1 MIKIIGSIEI
11 LGNPMG
17 LIRQVGEGF
26 YDLID
31 MPREV
36 HNIEKR
42 NIIFRAL

>member
-26 YDLID
+26 YDLYD

-36 HNIEKR
+36 TI
-42 NIIFRAL
+42 